1 MSLINHMMLLN
12 RLKLFDIND
21 IKLMHESFGI
31 YQKDLKQ
38 IINSFNL
45 SERVVLRLNI
55 LTRQNIDG
63 MIQTFFR
70 RKGAKIE

>member
-1 MSLINHMMLLN
+1 MLHPLDN
-12 RLKLFDIND
+12 NATMY
-21 IKLMHESFGI
+21 KLMHESFGI

>member
-1 MSLINHMMLLN
+1 
-12 RLKLFDIND
+12 
-21 IKLMHESFGI
+21 MHESFGI

>member
-1 MSLINHMMLLN
+1 MMLLN
-12 RLKLFDIND
+12 RLNLFNIND

-31 YQKDLKQ
+31 LQKDLKQ

-45 SERVVLRLNI
+45 SERFVLRLNI
-55 LTRQNIDG
+55 LTRQNIDS
-63 MIQTFFR
+63 MIQSFFK